1 MPILEAIR
9 SLPRIAGRRCPHP
22 DGHDGRS
29 RKGSVVKLW
38 NPMGSHDDRAL
49 RAAVDRSLAVVRF
62 DLDGRVIEA
71 NDNFLTTVGYRR
83 EEVLGQPHRLFMP
96 PGDAESEAYRAFWR
110 DLKAGKFQ
118 SGAFRRH
125 AKGGR
130 EIWLRATYNPVL
142 NRSGRT
148 VSVVKLASDI
158 TADKLRSIEDAG
170 QIAAIHRSQAVIAFD
185 LDGVILEANANF
197 LDAMGYTA
205 GEIVGRHHR
214 MFVDPAEAAGPA
226 YAAFWQK
233 LRAGEFQTAE
243 YRRFAKGGREVWIR
257 ATYNPILG
265 GDGKP
270 VRIVKFA
277 IDVTA
282 EKVRNADYQS
292 QIAAINRT
300 QAVIAFTLDGTI
312 LDANANFLSTVGYRL
327 DEIRGQ
333 HHRMFVEASYAA
345 SPDYQRFWD
354 NLARGEPVSAIY
366 QRFGKGGRAIWLQ
379 ATYNP
384 IFDAAGKPV
393 KVVKYATDITAN
405 MEARAE
411 AVAAAEQTL
420 GDVESVSR
428 AAEEMSAA
436 VSDIVGTMNRSTEAV
451 AEISARTEAAD
462 RSTGQMRQA
471 AQAMDGVV
479 QAIAKIAA
487 QINLLAL
494 NATIESAR
502 AGEAGRGFAVVA
514 QEVKNLAN
522 QASAATT
529 QISDEI
535 SSMQAVSAEVFTALA
550 SIGTALGNVQG
561 TVEQAR
567 SSIENQSVVTGQISA
582 RMHTAA
588 SGVAS
593 IARTLDDWIVG
604 MEERRDDDRQRRS
617 DPVSIHL
624 PGGQIITGRLSNLSA
639 GGAKIAVEGGETLPT
654 RLMVQ
659 FPGTPAPK
667 DCEIVRRGNDHIAV
681 AFVARGARSAA

>member
-1 MPILEAIR
+1 
-9 SLPRIAGRRCPHP
+9 
-22 DGHDGRS
+22 
-29 RKGSVVKLW
+29 
-38 NPMGSHDDRAL
+38 MGSHDDRAL

-96 PGDAESEAYRAFWR
+96 PGEAESEAYRSFWR

-142 NRSGRT
+142 DRSGRT

-197 LDAMGYTA
+197 LEAMGYTA

-354 NLARGEPVSAIY
+354 KLARGEPVSAIY

-561 TVEQAR
+561 TVERAR

-593 IARTLDDWIVG
+593 IARTLDDWIVD

-624 PGGQIITGRLSNLSA
+624 PGGQIVTGRLSNLSA
-639 GGAKIAVEGGETLPT
+639 GGAKIAVEGGETLPA
-654 RLMVQ
+654 RLMIQ
-659 FPGTPAPK
+659 FPGAPAPK
-667 DCEIVRRGNDHIAV
+667 DCEIVRRGKDHIAV